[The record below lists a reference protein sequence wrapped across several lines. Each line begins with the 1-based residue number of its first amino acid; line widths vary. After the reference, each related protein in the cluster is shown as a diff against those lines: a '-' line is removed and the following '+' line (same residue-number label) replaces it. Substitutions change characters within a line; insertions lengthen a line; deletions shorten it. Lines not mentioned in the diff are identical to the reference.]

1 MGKRRR
7 QAAILSLIPS
17 NRVTSQEVLRE
28 LLAEQGIDATQAT
41 LSRDFRELRLSKATD
56 ASGKAHYRLP
66 DDPENSPPL
75 ETLLPLLFLSVDGTG
90 NLLVVRTA
98 SGSASA
104 VSVALD
110 WEEWPEVL
118 GTIAG
123 DDTILIVLRH
133 SQDLDLV
140 TRRLT
145 DLAGM

>member
-1 MGKRRR
+1 MGKRKR

-28 LLAEQGIDATQAT
+28 LLSAQGIDATQAT
-41 LSRDFRELRLSKATD
+41 LSRDFRELRLFKVAD
-56 ASGKAHYRLP
+56 ASGASHYRLP

-75 ETLLPLLFLSVDGTG
+75 KTLLPLLFLSVDGTG

-98 SGSASA
+98 SGSAGA

-110 WEEWPEVL
+110 WEEWSEVL

-123 DDTILIVLRH
+123 DDTILIVLKDAKDR
-133 SQDLDLV
+133 DGV
-140 TRRLT
+140 ARRLT
-145 DLAGM
+145 ELAGM

>member
-28 LLAEQGIDATQAT
+28 LLAEQGIEATQAT
-41 LSRDFRELRLSKATD
+41 LSRDFRELRLSKAANADGT
-56 ASGKAHYRLP
+56 SHYRLP

-75 ETLLPLLFLSVDGTG
+75 KTLLPLLCLSVDGTG
-90 NLLVVRTA
+90 NLVVVRTA

-133 SQDLDLV
+133 AEDLDLV

-145 DLAGM
+145 ALAGM

>member
-7 QAAILSLIPS
+7 HSAILSLIPS
-17 NRVTSQEVLRE
+17 NPVTSQEVLRE
-28 LLAEQGIDATQAT
+28 LLAEQGIEATQAT
-41 LSRDFRELRLSKATD
+41 LSRDFRELRLFKGTNADGVS
-56 ASGKAHYRLP
+56 HYRLP

-75 ETLLPLLFLSVDGTG
+75 ETLLPLLFLSIDGTG

-110 WEEWPEVL
+110 WEEWPEVI

-123 DDTILIVLRH
+123 DDTILIVLREAE
-133 SQDLDLV
+133 DLEPV
-140 TRRLT
+140 TQRLT